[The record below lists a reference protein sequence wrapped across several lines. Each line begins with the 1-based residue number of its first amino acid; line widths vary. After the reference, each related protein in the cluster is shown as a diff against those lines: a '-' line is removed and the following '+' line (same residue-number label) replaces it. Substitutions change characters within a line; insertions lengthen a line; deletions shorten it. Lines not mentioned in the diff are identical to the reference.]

1 MAASVRNDDLKLR
14 FGIEEEFFLV
24 DPQTRDLL
32 AEPDVRIFDDC
43 VKNAGA
49 HKVSSEFL
57 RSQIE
62 TATCV
67 CDSMAELRAALRETR
82 ALVTDAASKF
92 GAAALASSTHP
103 FAAWHTQV
111 VSVGR
116 RYQEFA
122 MTYQEAVRRLLVGGM
137 HIHVGFGNRDSR
149 IRVMTALRRHLPL
162 LHALSGSSPFNSGRE
177 TGFKSYRL
185 TIFGSL
191 PRTGI
196 PGPLRSWAD
205 FEALVSD
212 FRRMDLI
219 GGPGELWWDIRPS
232 HAYPTIELRICD
244 VCPRANDAMAVAT
257 LYACLVRK
265 LLRQELEGKLPS
277 EPPSEIIA
285 ENRWLAGRYG
295 MLAFFGISRA
305 AAVLISR
312 TMPGIWSTSW
322 HLTRRPSGAKA
333 VCNTC
338 SDIVRA
344 GAGADRQVD
353 LFRLLRLEG
362 ATPDE
367 ALRAVVDLV
376 IRETKQQLD

>member
-295 MLAFFGISRA
+295 MLAFFGDLSGGGRIDIQDYAGNLVNELAPDAEALGCESSLQH
-305 AAVLISR
+305 VL
-312 TMPGIWSTSW
+312 
-322 HLTRRPSGAKA
+322 
-333 VCNTC
+333 
-338 SDIVRA
+338 DIVRA

>member
-244 VCPRANDAMAVAT
+244 VWPAGQRRDGRRYSVCLPRAEAAT
-257 LYACLVRK
+257 PGVG
-265 LLRQELEGKLPS
+265 GK
-277 EPPSEIIA
+277 
-285 ENRWLAGRYG
+285 
-295 MLAFFGISRA
+295 
-305 AAVLISR
+305 AAV
-312 TMPGIWSTSW
+312 
-322 HLTRRPSGAKA
+322 
-333 VCNTC
+333 
-338 SDIVRA
+338 
-344 GAGADRQVD
+344 
-353 LFRLLRLEG
+353 
-362 ATPDE
+362 
-367 ALRAVVDLV
+367 
-376 IRETKQQLD
+376 